1 MTTHSLNDNRICIF
15 WFWCREKNTDF
26 SEKKNHLVDMLKY
39 WPTSY
44 SKKYILKQELW
55 FFGEL
60 NKVSKLHP
68 RSTEEFEGKFISC
81 YFSLKVILLLSV
93 DKIIQQTWF
102 TCLDDQLYSEIN
114 SCDASKLLE
123 IVYLKKACDLP

>member
-1 MTTHSLNDNRICIF
+1 
-15 WFWCREKNTDF
+15 
-26 SEKKNHLVDMLKY
+26 MLKY

-55 FFGEL
+55 FLGEL